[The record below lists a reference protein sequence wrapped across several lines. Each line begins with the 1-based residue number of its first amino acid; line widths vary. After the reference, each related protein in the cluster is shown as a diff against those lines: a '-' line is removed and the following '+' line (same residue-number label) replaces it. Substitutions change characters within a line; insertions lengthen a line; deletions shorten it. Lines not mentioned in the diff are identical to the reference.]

1 MKREKVLFPFLLL
14 VLLAGSSCSRKEKKK
29 ETDVTPGNAFDR
41 YAGVMMKAKR
51 QAESLTDVLPLKQ
64 LIDSFKAQE
73 GRNPSSLQE
82 LVEKGYTREIPQPP
96 PGKQYVYDPSTGS
109 VKVQ

>member
-1 MKREKVLFPFLLL
+1 MKTEKFLLPIIFL
-14 VLLAGSSCSRKEKKK
+14 ILLAGSSCSRKEKK
-29 ETDVTPGNAFDR
+29 ETEVTPGNAFDR

-51 QAESLTDVLPLKQ
+51 KAESLTDVLPLKQ

-82 LVEKGYTREIPQPP
+82 LVERGYTREIPQPP